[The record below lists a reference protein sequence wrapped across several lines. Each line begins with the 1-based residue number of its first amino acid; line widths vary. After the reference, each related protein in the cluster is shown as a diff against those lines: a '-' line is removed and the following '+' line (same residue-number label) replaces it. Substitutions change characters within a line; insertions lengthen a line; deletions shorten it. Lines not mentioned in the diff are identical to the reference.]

1 MILQQTKL
9 AVIQADRAFDAAC
22 RHVES
27 FAVDTAERARACEVM
42 CAALDAYNAAE
53 AAHNAA
59 VDQHNRQ
66 RAATIRRN

>member
-1 MILQQTKL
+1 MILNQTKL
-9 AVIQADRAFDAAC
+9 AVVQADRAFDAAC
-22 RHVES
+22 RLVES
-27 FAVDTAERARACEVM
+27 FPLDSAERARACESM